1 MIQKIFISRWKFS
14 GTKRMFLYYAMAVV
28 AIVVIVVPYST
39 VYGKSVLSVLGFAPP
54 VFCSGA
60 ARISIFFSRHPKDFK
75 NFFPAR
81 ILNFL
86 AGAARTLVCTVF
98 NVKYFSWGID
108 ANKFWS
114 VF

>member
-14 GTKRMFLYYAMAVV
+14 GTKRMFLYFAMAVV
-28 AIVVIVVPYST
+28 AIVVIVVPYAS

-60 ARISIFFSRHPKDFK
+60 ARISKFFSGMPKISKKIFSGMDFQ
-75 NFFPAR
+75 FFADW
-81 ILNFL
+81 
-86 AGAARTLVCTVF
+86 AQTLVCTVF